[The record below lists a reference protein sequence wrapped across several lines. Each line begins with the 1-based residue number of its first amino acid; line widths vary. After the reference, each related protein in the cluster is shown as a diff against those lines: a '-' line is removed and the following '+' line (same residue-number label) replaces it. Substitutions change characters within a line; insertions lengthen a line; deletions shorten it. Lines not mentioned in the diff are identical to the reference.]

1 MSVTA
6 DIDDLVG
13 RGPKLGPTVRMS
25 PEQQVA
31 LEASVARG
39 QQSKYGGVATPDDI
53 SGLHA
58 GVTVS
63 WLAQAFRMDP
73 KTVKARLAKCP
84 VLKAH
89 QRGYIYEFRVAVAY
103 LIPPQVDIGE
113 YLQTVKIKD
122 LPTRIQAE
130 YWQAMRARQIWERE
144 AGNLWRTEDVLSKF
158 GEVFSIFKSTTQLWG
173 EDLERSVVLSI
184 EQRDFLMARID
195 SLLDD
200 LYLKLTTLPQQSATP
215 SSLGEHSD
223 DIVPAFE
230 DQSIADLV

>member
-1 MSVTA
+1 MSVDA
-6 DIDDLVG
+6 DIAELVG
-13 RGPKLGPTVRMS
+13 GPTAVLT
-25 PEQQVA
+25 PEQRA
-31 LEASVARG
+31 RLDEHVARG
-39 QQSKYGGVATPDDI
+39 QKSKYAGTATMDDV
-53 SGLHA
+53 SALHA

-158 GEVFSIFKSTTQLWG
+158 GEVFGIFKSTTQLWG
-173 EDLERSVVLSI
+173 EDLERSVVLSA
-184 EQRDFLMARID
+184 EQREFLRARID

-200 LYLKLTTLPQQSATP
+200 LYLKLTTLPEQSATP
-215 SSLGEHSD
+215 ASIGEHTD
-223 DIVPAFE
+223 DEPPEFE
-230 DQSIADLV
+230 DLSVADLV